1 MKNYIRVFNFIL
13 LLSFHAGRHSN
24 LFQELRKN
32 RKSLIMTQIRDKKY
46 GVNPEMKKCSM

>member
-1 MKNYIRVFNFIL
+1 M
-13 LLSFHAGRHSN
+13 SFHAGRHSN
-24 LFQELRKN
+24 LLFQELRKS